1 MFVCE
6 CDIERYIIYIY
17 RYLCVYRRYLY
28 IFNSMSV
35 HTAGDFGTNFKFELN
50 RFFYDEFCIRTCIF
64 IHIIN
69 IQGLLSV
76 QRAFIINEYM
86 INYYILRV

>member
-1 MFVCE
+1 
-6 CDIERYIIYIY
+6 
-17 RYLCVYRRYLY
+17 
-28 IFNSMSV
+28 MSV

-64 IHIIN
+64 IRIIN

-86 INYYILRV
+86 INYYILRALQFLLLYIKSLFFTFLRNNII